1 MKTVKLN
8 SSPDWKGLVIVVLL
22 VLTSNLITYR
32 FWVQPRG
39 PTSTTSQVETA
50 RPQKTGLYLM
60 DQAEAYVY
68 DVAAFES
75 KVRSVSRNLQIPP
88 EWLMAVMH
96 SESRFD
102 AAVANIKGS
111 GATGLIQFMP
121 ATAKDFNVTTKK
133 LRNMNHIEQL
143 DYVYRY
149 LNSKR
154 TKYGAFESLTDLY
167 VSILYPKALQGDFCF
182 TLYAKP
188 SKAYEMNAGLDEDKD
203 GRVTVSDIDRRM
215 KRKYPKAYIKT
226 LEDADN
232 PGLIRQFKTTFSR

>member
-39 PTSTTSQVETA
+39 PTSTPQLEDA
-50 RPQKTGLYLM
+50 RPQQTGLYLM

-68 DVAAFES
+68 DLPAFES
-75 KVRSVSRNLQIPP
+75 KVRKVSHKLQVPP

-102 AAVANIKGS
+102 AAVANVKGS

-121 ATAKDFNVTTKK
+121 ATAKDFETSTKK
-133 LRNMNHIEQL
+133 LRNMNHVEQL

-149 LNSKR
+149 LDRKR
-154 TKYGAFESLTDLY
+154 AKYGAYESLTDLY
-167 VSILYPKALQGDFCF
+167 VAILYPKALQGDFCF

-215 KRKYPKAYIKT
+215 KRKYPKAYMKT
-226 LEDADN
+226 LEDIES
-232 PGLIRQFKTTFSR
+232 PGLIRQFKTTFAR